1 MYRGIRLFVS
11 AYLAA
16 PLALLIPV
24 LPAAYVSPAAAMEG
38 GQSAYFKGYRDFLT
52 GVVPGQGLQ
61 LRYDLYVYSGTERS
75 TIPQGQLTLGIK
87 QVSNVLGLTYVTPYR
102 IFGGDYSFAVRGG
115 VTSIDADQ
123 SLLNRFGVTT
133 LRSGELTALND
144 IVVNPIVIGWHAGN
158 FHWNVLAAVFL
169 PAGNYDKNRLAN
181 TGRNVWAVSPQ
192 FGATYFDPKSG
203 WELSG
208 AAIYMNSFTNTDTNY
223 RSGDI
228 VHFDYAA
235 GKMLTPALKLGVVGY
250 HAQQLRAD
258 SGAGAIFGHRKLRI
272 AGVGPGVTYTFALN
286 DMVVNLVAKYY
297 REFGA
302 QNTTQ
307 GDSGT
312 LSLRIKF

>member
-1 MYRGIRLFVS
+1 MYRGIGLFVS
-11 AYLAA
+11 AVLAA
-16 PLALLIPV
+16 PLLL
-24 LPAAYVSPAAAMEG
+24 LFFLSPASAMEG

-52 GVVPGQGLQ
+52 GVLPKQGVQ
-61 LRYDLYVYSGTERS
+61 IRHDLYVYSGTERS
-75 TIPQGQLTLGIK
+75 TIPQGQLTLGVK
-87 QVSNVLGLTYVTPYR
+87 QVSNVLGVTYVTPYR
-102 IFGGDYSFAVRGG
+102 ILGGDYAFAIRGG
-115 VTSIDADQ
+115 VTNIDANQ

-133 LRSGELTALND
+133 RRSGELTSFND
-144 IVVNPIVIGWHAGN
+144 IAINPVIIGWHAGN

-169 PAGNYDKNRLAN
+169 PAGSYDKNRLPN

-208 AAIYMNSFTNTDTNY
+208 AAIYMTSFANTDTNY
-223 RSGDI
+223 KSGDI

-235 GKMLTPALKLGVVGY
+235 GKMLTPAFKLGVVGY
-250 HAQQLRAD
+250 YAQQLSAD
-258 SGAGAIFGHRKLRI
+258 SGAGATFGHRKLRV
-272 AGVGPGVTYTFALN
+272 AGIGPGVTYSFALN

-297 REFGA
+297 REFSA

-307 GDSGT
+307 GDAGT